1 MSGSLT
7 LGQVRGIPI
16 RAHFTLLLIIPYLA
30 FVMAARFT
38 EVASQAGVA
47 PSSLTVPPL
56 AWGLVL
62 ACGLFACVLLH
73 ELGHALVALRFG
85 GRVAGITLMLLGG
98 ISELRGLPRSPRQ
111 EGLVA
116 VAGPLVS
123 LALGLGAW
131 GVDALLRGPPDVRFA
146 LYYLGQINLV
156 LAAFN
161 LLPAFP
167 MDGGRVLRALLA
179 WRLPRVKATRIA
191 AGAGIAFAGLF
202 VLLGFMTAN
211 LVLAL
216 IGVFLWTG
224 AAAERAQAEQEEEWR
239 GLSVRDVM
247 SPVQRAIPGWRSA
260 ADAAAWMTEDRL
272 TSLPVVEGDAL
283 VGVVALQHL
292 ADLSPEARPLT
303 PIAALVNRE
312 APRLQA
318 DESLIGALEQL
329 AEHDVPAAPVLE
341 GNRLVG
347 MLEPNDFARA
357 FRLRRLTQNQHPRPR
372 RPMVLVRPPAEE
384 GPRAWD

>member
-1 MSGSLT
+1 VT
-7 LGQVRGIPI
+7 
-16 RAHFTLLLIIPYLA
+16 A
-30 FVMAARFT
+30 
-38 EVASQAGVA
+38 
-47 PSSLTVPPL
+47 
-56 AWGLVL
+56 
-62 ACGLFACVLLH
+62 
-73 ELGHALVALRFG
+73 
-85 GRVAGITLMLLGG
+85 ITLMLLGG

-111 EGLVA
+111 EGTVA

-131 GVDALLRGPPDVRFA
+131 GLDAVVKGPADLRFA

-167 MDGGRVLRALLA
+167 MDGGRVLRALLS
-179 WRLPRVKATRIA
+179 WRLSRVTATRIA
-191 AGAGIAFAGLF
+191 VRAGIVFAVLF
-202 VLLGFMTAN
+202 VLVGFMTAN

-224 AAAERAQAEQEEEWR
+224 ATAERAQVEQEEEWR

-247 SPVQRAIPGWRSA
+247 SPVRRAIPGWRTA
-260 ADAAAWMTEDRL
+260 AEAARWMTEDRL
-272 TSLPVVEGDAL
+272 TSLPVLEGEAL
-283 VGVVALQHL
+283 VGVVALQNL
-292 ADLSPEARPLT
+292 ADLRADARPVT
-303 PIAALVNRE
+303 PVAALVHRD

-318 DESLIGALEQL
+318 GESLIGALEQL
-329 AEHDVPAAPVLE
+329 AEHDSPAAPVLD
-341 GNRLVG
+341 GTRLVG
-347 MLEPNDFARA
+347 MLEPNDFARVW
-357 FRLRRLTQNQHPRPR
+357 RLRQLTHDEHPRPR